1 MAATSAPR
9 GANFGQQGSNFGPTW
24 LQNGAS
30 WTHLATISAQVEVH
44 TASKWGIWPAQ
55 SEILKTRVLTGISH
69 FFWASMTLR
78 VEQCSPCVVL
88 GPTRANFADSVGPK
102 LEPTD
107 PSSAQVRKDGQ
118 VWPQSALVGPRT
130 PAPFLSIQFSGCG
143 RFSSRSDSNK
153 IASAKADHVATLR
166 FGSFWAAKSVNPW
179 SVAVCE
185 SVISGQK
192 LKQRWHYRV
201 LSCKW
206 HPELAVP
213 RISWQQGR
221 CMYHAAGV
229 RVAHEAPDLPVVKK
243 PTEQSQQLLPW
254 NANHQNFTCR

>member
-88 GPTRANFADSVGPK
+88 GPTRANFADSVGLK
-102 LEPTD
+102 LGPSWSQLTQVRRKLGKTAKFD
-107 PSSAQVRKDGQ
+107 PSRLWLGHVLPLLSSLSNSLGAGGSRREATRIKLRQQRLTM
-118 VWPQSALVGPRT
+118 WPP
-130 PAPFLSIQFSGCG
+130 
-143 RFSSRSDSNK
+143 
-153 IASAKADHVATLR
+153 
-166 FGSFWAAKSVNPW
+166 
-179 SVAVCE
+179 
-185 SVISGQK
+185 
-192 LKQRWHYRV
+192 
-201 LSCKW
+201 
-206 HPELAVP
+206 
-213 RISWQQGR
+213 
-221 CMYHAAGV
+221 
-229 RVAHEAPDLPVVKK
+229 
-243 PTEQSQQLLPW
+243 
-254 NANHQNFTCR
+254 